1 MWWNKPYVNR
11 RDWILENLGVLKLN
25 AKQTVILLM
34 IDYYNSQSKPID
46 LQEFAQACAM
56 DLKDVDETIHS
67 LVKSQLLSI
76 EPKKDRIHFS
86 LDGLFNHGI
95 MYEYVDED
103 IFEVFE
109 SEFGRLLSQN
119 ELMLLN
125 EWLAVY
131 TQEEI
136 LDALRSALIYQ
147 KASMNYIN
155 AILVNQ
161 RKEAKNDN
169 A

>member
-11 RDWILENLGVLKLN
+11 RDWVLENLGGLELSP
-25 AKQTVILLM
+25 KQTVVVLM
-34 IDYYNSQSKPID
+34 IDYYNSHNRVID
-46 LQEFAQACAM
+46 LPSFAKSCN
-56 DLKDVDETIHS
+56 LELSEVDETIQS
-67 LVKSQLLSI
+67 LVQSQVLSVK
-76 EPKKDRIHFS
+76 PDRDRIAFNLDALFS
-86 LDGLFNHGI
+86 NGL

-119 ELMLLN
+119 ELVMLN
-125 EWLAVY
+125 EWLSTY

-136 LDALRSALIYQ
+136 IDALRQALIYQ

-155 AILVNQ
+155 AILVNKRQ
-161 RKEAKNDN
+161 EGK
-169 A
+169 